1 MRRARW
7 PQLRAPGRRR
17 RHPLLRET
25 QERQRR
31 YRVGPVPPRGPRRRR
46 PAVPWLRLALA
57 ALALALAG
65 SAAWGAWWLL
75 DGPMLRVQSVRV
87 TGAEAVSAGAVARA
101 ADLGGRSQFS
111 FDSDEAAGRVV
122 AALPAVKA
130 ASVRREW
137 PQGVVVAVT
146 EHAGWAWWQSG
157 GRRVAIDADGVVIPA
172 GRPPAPDAVTIHEVG
187 AVRPLE
193 PWSAT
198 DRGAAATVAQI
209 VTDARSQRLGL
220 VPERFEFHPDRG
232 LVVRVADGPDVVFG
246 DWRNYA
252 FKVAAWGALLNR
264 IERERLEVS
273 EIDLRFG
280 RQLVMR

>member
-1 MRRARW
+1 MPRARW

-25 QERQRR
+25 QGRQRR
-31 YRVGPVPPRGPRRRR
+31 YRVGPAAARGPRRRL
-46 PAVPWLRLALA
+46 PAAPWRRLALA

-65 SAAWGAWWLL
+65 AAVWGAWRLF
-75 DGPMLRVQSVRV
+75 DGPALRVQHVRV
-87 TGAEAVSAGAVARA
+87 TGAQAASAEAIARA
-101 ADLGGRSQFS
+101 ADLGGRSQFA
-111 FDSDEAAGRVV
+111 FDSDEAAARVV

-137 PQGVVVAVT
+137 PKGVVVAVT

-157 GRRVAIDADGVVIPA
+157 GQRVVIDADGVVVPT
-172 GRPPAPDAVTIHEVG
+172 GRPPAPDAVTIHEIG
-187 AVRPLE
+187 ATRTLE

-209 VTDARSQRLGL
+209 VADARSQRLGL

-232 LVVRVADGPDVVFG
+232 LVVRVAGGPDVVFG

-252 FKVAAWGALLNR
+252 FKIAAWGALLDR
-264 IERERLEVS
+264 IERERLEAS